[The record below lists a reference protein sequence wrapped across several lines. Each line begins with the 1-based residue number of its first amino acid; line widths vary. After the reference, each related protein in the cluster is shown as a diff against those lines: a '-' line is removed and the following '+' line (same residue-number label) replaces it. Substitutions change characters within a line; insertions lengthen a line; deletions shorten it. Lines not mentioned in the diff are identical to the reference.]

1 MNTISKI
8 FSIVFSLLIGI
19 TSLEATTLYAVN
31 GEETKTHASAVAA
44 QVSSEQK
51 EVIALHFNTILNNAT
66 VTICD
71 MYGEIVSTV
80 SDVNGKD
87 VYVDQNGLNNAP
99 YYFQIEQKNKT
110 NIIGKL
116 LVH

>member
-44 QVSSEQK
+44 QVS
-51 EVIALHFNTILNNAT
+51 
-66 VTICD
+66 
-71 MYGEIVSTV
+71 
-80 SDVNGKD
+80 
-87 VYVDQNGLNNAP
+87 
-99 YYFQIEQKNKT
+99 
-110 NIIGKL
+110 
-116 LVH
+116 

>member
-8 FSIVFSLLIGI
+8 FSIVFSFVACITLLQ
-19 TSLEATTLYAVN
+19 TTNVYAVN

-44 QVSSEQK
+44 QVISEQK
-51 EVIALHFNTILNNAT
+51 EVIALHFNTTLNNAT